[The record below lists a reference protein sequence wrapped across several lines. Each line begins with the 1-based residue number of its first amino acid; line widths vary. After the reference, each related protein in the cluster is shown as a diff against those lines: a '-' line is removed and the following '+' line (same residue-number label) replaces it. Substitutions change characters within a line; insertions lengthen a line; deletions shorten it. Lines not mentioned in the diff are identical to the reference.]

1 MGVRSRST
9 SGGAQFGLAV
19 AATVVTLTV
28 PDAAMTAEIY
38 VRTAPLVFTR
48 DGTDPTSTKGIQADV
63 GDTIVLKSR
72 DECDKWKGIEQ
83 TSTDS
88 AVDVEYYTDISG

>member
-9 SGGAQFGLAV
+9 AGGAQFGLAV
-19 AATVVTLTV
+19 AGTVVTLTV
-28 PDAAMTAEIY
+28 PDAAMAAELY

-48 DGTDPTSTKGIQADV
+48 DGTDPTSTKGIQANV
-63 GDTIVLKSR
+63 GDLIVLNSR

-88 AVDVEYYTDISG
+88 SMDVEYWTDISG